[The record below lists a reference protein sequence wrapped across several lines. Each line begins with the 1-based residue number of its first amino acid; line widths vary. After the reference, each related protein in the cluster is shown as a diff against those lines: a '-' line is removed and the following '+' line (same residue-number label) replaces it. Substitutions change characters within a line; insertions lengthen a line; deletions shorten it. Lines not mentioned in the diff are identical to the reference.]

1 MNLPITIDRTG
12 TVRGADGVTH
22 GRVTFEAETRTEKRE
37 RQNAALRAMIKTDRD
52 DFSRAMH
59 QAALDKLIAE
69 C

>member
-12 TVRGADGVTH
+12 TVRDADGTARGH
-22 GRVTFEAETRTEKRE
+22 VTFETEKHPGKRE
-37 RQNAALRAMIKTDRD
+37 RQIAALRAMIKTDRD

-59 QAALDKLIAE
+59 QASLDKLIAE